1 MLFEWLIL
9 FISIHTSLQRPIAH
23 AGLHGYYGN
32 VRMRSCLIPTSW
44 VPTVCESSG
53 GMGGRNR
60 FREDTQDA
68 LRKLHIN
75 YVEAKHIVTVVL
87 IKHTGCLIEL
97 VEEKPSKNKKVL
109 VTKRKLV

>member
-1 MLFEWLIL
+1 
-9 FISIHTSLQRPIAH
+9 
-23 AGLHGYYGN
+23 
-32 VRMRSCLIPTSW
+32 
-44 VPTVCESSG
+44 
-53 GMGGRNR
+53 MGGRNR